1 MEYSHHYPENIL
13 CNLHAHQSSSISRK
27 KPQKKYF
34 FVKGSSG
41 VEITK
46 QGKKRLYP
54 QLFEN
59 MRNNNDYYEYLVVG
73 FDN

>member
-34 FVKGSSG
+34 FCERIKGGEGGG

-59 MRNNNDYYEYLVVG
+59 MRNNNDY
-73 FDN
+73 NI